1 MCFSPRSLYIW
12 LSSFGSYVV
21 FVNWQQLFCSVVVGV
36 VVACFIIILLLLLF
50 CYICSSLM
58 AMNVSVR
65 YNRKQIEY
73 GVLASFDFIFCF
85 GYCHC
90 HCHCQSS
97 CYCCMKQNK
106 KDGKAKL
113 RKLGAN
119 DNISIKIIEMPL
131 NVNVPGLQNNI
142 HKCIWLHIISI
153 NICILYRWI
162 RQYAKYIE
170 SNCFH
175 HKIMF
180 ETNKKHLRAMS
191 VGTTDKIMD
200 NFFVHNNKS
209 VLFLSLINEILF
221 NMRILK

>member
-153 NICILYRWI
+153 NIYM
-162 RQYAKYIE
+162 YI
-170 SNCFH
+170 
-175 HKIMF
+175 
-180 ETNKKHLRAMS
+180 
-191 VGTTDKIMD
+191 V
-200 NFFVHNNKS
+200 
-209 VLFLSLINEILF
+209 
-221 NMRILK
+221 